1 MADLNN
7 KFKQILSD
15 IEENLKNKEDLE
27 YVKTQIFKLYNMFF
41 DEVSKIEETLVTKM
55 ETVASTEALL
65 QEKVEKLENKL
76 HSMEK
81 ELFIEDE
88 ESDFSITCPYCNN
101 EFIVDYNELNDEIKC
116 PECSNIIELDWG
128 DETEPEGCTGNCFGC
143 KLHEEDEDEDEDM

>member
-41 DEVSKIEETLVTKM
+41 DEVSKIEETVATKM
-55 ETVASTEALL
+55 ETISEAEAHL

-101 EFIVDYNELNDEIKC
+101 EFIVDYDELKDDIKC
-116 PECSNIIELDWG
+116 PECDNIIELDWG
-128 DETEPEGCTGNCFGC
+128 DDCGEHSGCGHDCSHCN
-143 KLHEEDEDEDEDM
+143 HDEEDDM